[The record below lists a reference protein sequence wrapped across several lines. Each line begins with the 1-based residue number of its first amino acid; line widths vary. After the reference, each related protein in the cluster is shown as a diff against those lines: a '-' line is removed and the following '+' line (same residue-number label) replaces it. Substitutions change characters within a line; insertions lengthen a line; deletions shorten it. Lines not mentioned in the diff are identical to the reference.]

1 VSVQTPAA
9 FRFGDFLLD
18 LSAGGLFRLDRD
30 GKLVAITLGSR
41 ALDLLDVLV
50 RRHGDLVSKQT
61 IIEAVWAGIAVEE
74 HNLTVQISAL
84 RRVLDE
90 GRSEGSA
97 IQTVQGRGYRFVVP
111 VSHNDQ
117 SPRAPEAG
125 DDRVRGE
132 PEEAQ
137 IAAAARAALSPVP
150 GTSCRL
156 SAPRVPLEP
165 APAYNGNLPQLA
177 HALIGR
183 ERDVAEI
190 EALLPRHRLVTL
202 VGAPGVGKTSLSLLV
217 GADLMSRFPDGAR
230 LVELAPLDR
239 TELVGEAVAAV
250 FGLPVHGE
258 RPAADAIAAL
268 LRSRRVLLILDNCE
282 HVIAAAARLADA
294 LLKTCPGVFLLATSR
309 EALSVAGEHAYPVPL
324 LDVPPRSKSLTAAKA
339 AGHSAVR
346 LFVER
351 AAAALGRFSLTEETT
366 PIVAEICRRLDGI
379 PLAIELAA
387 PRLKVLKPEA
397 LLARLDDQ
405 LHLLTTGNRTAVP
418 RQQTLRAAIEWSY
431 ALLSESEQAMLRRL
445 GIFAGSFT
453 LEAVVAVATGA
464 LVEEAEVFDVL
475 AGLVDKSLV
484 VSLVGVGENR
494 YRLLESTRAFAL
506 EKLGASGDG
515 AAMRRRHAECF
526 RDVFARAEAGVAG
539 RTKDEWLAAY
549 GPDVDNL
556 RAALDWAFSLDGDAA
571 LGVELTALAMDFWIA
586 LSLLRECCDWGLKAV
601 ASLGAEQATRTEMML
616 QSGLGKAL
624 TYSRGMQQDA
634 EGVITRALTLA
645 ESLGEAEYQF
655 RNTYAL
661 WLFALRV
668 VDYRQCLSLSKALE
682 ALAEV
687 MNDAWA
693 TAIANFAFGQIRY
706 YLGEHAA
713 AAAHL
718 GHARAVYPRAL
729 RGGDPIRMGADL
741 LTCSACYQAVT
752 FWSLGLADKAYQT
765 GREAIAEARSVNHA
779 VSLCTAL
786 AAPSSIL
793 LVKMGYLEEAAR
805 CIDELID
812 QSEQHSLTP
821 FYAFGLC
828 SKGGLIAARGDAGE
842 AERLLRLGLQRSR
855 DVGYLL
861 FDAFFQ
867 GELAAV
873 LATAGRI
880 DAGLAEIDAA
890 LAYAERSESL
900 WCMPELLR
908 IKGELLVKHD
918 ADAAETWFTR
928 SCELATQQQALSWEL
943 RASMSLARLWH
954 TRDRT
959 SAARELIDNVYRR
972 FTEGHGTADL
982 REAANILK

>member
-18 LSAGGLFRLDRD
+18 LSAGGLFRLDRH
-30 GKLVAITLGSR
+30 GKLVTVTLGSR

-50 RRHGDLVSKQT
+50 RRPGDLVSKQT
-61 IIEAVWAGIAVEE
+61 IMEAVWAGIAVEE
-74 HNLTVQISAL
+74 QNLTVQISAL
-84 RRVLDE
+84 RRVLDH
-90 GRSEGSA
+90 GRSEGSS
-97 IQTVQGRGYRFVVP
+97 IQTVPGRGYRFVIP
-111 VSHNDQ
+111 VNRSDHH
-117 SPRAPEAG
+117 PRAPETG
-125 DDRVRGE
+125 DDLVRSE
-132 PEEAQ
+132 PDEAQ
-137 IAAAARAALSPVP
+137 AAHGQAAPLPASR
-150 GTSCRL
+150 TSRLL
-156 SAPRVPLEP
+156 SATQPSAESAQPHQ
-165 APAYNGNLPQLA
+165 NNLPQLA

-183 ERDVAEI
+183 EHHAAEI
-190 EALLPRHRLVTL
+190 EALLFEYRLVTL
-202 VGAPGVGKTSLSLLV
+202 VGTPGVGKTSLSLRV
-217 GADLMSRFPDGAR
+217 GADLLTRVPDGAWF
-230 LVELAPLDR
+230 VELAPLDR
-239 TELVGEAVAAV
+239 AGLVGEAVAAV
-250 FGLPVHGE
+250 FGLPVHEG
-258 RPAADAIAAL
+258 RPATDAIAAF

-282 HVIAAAARLADA
+282 HVIAAAARLADTI
-294 LLKTCPGVFLLATSR
+294 LKTCPGVSLLATSR
-309 EALSVAGEHAYPVPL
+309 EALSVAGEHTYQVPL
-324 LDVPPRSKSLTAAKA
+324 LDVPPRSTNLTAAQAMEYSA
-339 AGHSAVR
+339 AH
-346 LFVER
+346 LFAER
-351 AAAALGRFSLTEETT
+351 AAASLGRFSLTDEAA
-366 PIVAEICRRLDGI
+366 PIVTEICRRLDGI

-387 PRLKVLKPEA
+387 PRLKVLTPKL

-405 LHLLTTGNRTAVP
+405 LQLLTGGSRTAVP

-431 ALLSESEQAMLRRL
+431 ALLSESEQAMLQRL

-453 LEAVVAVATGA
+453 LEAVVVVATGA
-464 LVEEAEVFDVL
+464 PVEGSEVFDVL

-484 VSLVGVGENR
+484 VSLALVGENR

-515 AAMRRRHAECF
+515 AAIRRRHAECF

-539 RTKDEWLAAY
+539 RTKDEWLAEY

-556 RAALDWAFSLDGDAA
+556 RTALDWAFTLDGDTA
-571 LGVELTALAMDFWIA
+571 LGVALTAVAMDFWIG

-616 QSGLGKAL
+616 QSGLGRAL

-634 EGVITRALTLA
+634 KGVITRALTLA

-655 RNTYAL
+655 RSTYVL

-668 VDYRQCLSLSKALE
+668 VDFGQCLSLSKALE

-693 TAIANFAFGQIRY
+693 TAVANFAFGQIRY
-706 YLGEHAA
+706 YLGEHVAA
-713 AAAHL
+713 AANL
-718 GHARAVYPRAL
+718 GHARAIYPRAL

-752 FWSLGLADKAYQT
+752 LWSLGLADKAYQT
-765 GREAIAEARSVNHA
+765 GREAIAAARSVNHA

-793 LVKMGYLEEAAR
+793 LVKMGYLQEAAH

-812 QSEQHSLTP
+812 QSEEHSLTP

-828 SKGGLIAARGDAGE
+828 SKGGLVAARGDTDE

-880 DAGLAEIDAA
+880 DEGRAEIDAA

-908 IKGELLVKHD
+908 IKGELLAKHD
-918 ADAAETWFTR
+918 ADAAGSWFTR
-928 SCELATQQQALSWEL
+928 SCELAAQQQALSWEL

-982 REAANILK
+982 RAAANLLK